1 MAKLFLSYAR
11 EDQKLIEP
19 IAHLLEGAGHSV
31 WWDRR
36 IFGGSDFSLE
46 IARELDSAEVVI
58 VGWSAASVASHWV
71 KDEAAEGRNRNRLVP
86 LFLDGTPP
94 PLGFRQIHGIDF
106 TGWDGRGSPAAL
118 DDLLRSIALVAG
130 SAEWAPPASTP
141 AAPAPLPSAS
151 ARPTWRTPILVI
163 GSVLL
168 LAVAALLVLAL
179 APRWSRDAPP
189 TDAAPADAPAAEAGS
204 DSGHRDGHA
213 CPDRCEGWQR
223 RRYRRTLAD
232 LLEHQWEPLSR
243 NADRKRCQCPHR
255 ARRGDG
261 DGPAVGAA
269 GLHDRRRRADPDHL
283 PQRRGP
289 RRAPGLHGGQLH
301 ARSGAATSSAA
312 PPPTRSA
319 CSAPRSPPGGNDP
332 DLGEAQLTSP
342 VIARTRRK
350 PGDEAIQSRPLDC
363 FALLALTNAERHL
376 GDKTSAVL
384 RALAFIAV
392 CEPLV

>member
-118 DDLLRSIALVAG
+118 DDLLRSIDLVAG
-130 SAEWAPPASTP
+130 SADLEPPAKAAASP
-141 AAPAPLPSAS
+141 PQAASAAPGSQAVPAAS
-151 ARPTWRTPILVI
+151 ARPSWRTPMLVI

-168 LAVAALLVLAL
+168 IAVALLLVLVL
-179 APRWSRDAPP
+179 APRWSADPSPADVPP
-189 TDAAPADAPAAEAGS
+189 AEARSDTGAAAATPEPAAPKAGGGGIDGRWLMSWNVNGSPYRGTLTANGANARIELEAATSMGRQSVRQDCTIAGGGPIQITCHSAEVLSGPQGYMADSFTFE
-204 DSGHRDGHA
+204 
-213 CPDRCEGWQR
+213 
-223 RRYRRTLAD
+223 
-232 LLEHQWEPLSR
+232 
-243 NADRKRCQCPHR
+243 
-255 ARRGDG
+255 RRGDVLSG
-261 DGPAVGAA
+261 TTSDPF
-269 GLHDRRRRADPDHL
+269 GLI
-283 PQRRGP
+283 
-289 RRAPGLHGGQLH
+289 
-301 ARSGAATSSAA
+301 
-312 PPPTRSA
+312 
-319 CSAPRSPPGGNDP
+319 SAPV
-332 DLGEAQLTSP
+332 T
-342 VIARTRRK
+342 ARR
-350 PGDEAIQSRPLDC
+350 E
-363 FALLALTNAERHL
+363 
-376 GDKTSAVL
+376 
-384 RALAFIAV
+384 
-392 CEPLV
+392 